1 MKWDK
6 YKNYLL
12 LNQAKELHVRS
23 LDIYLKKLGPEHV
36 DVAMCYDNL
45 GLLHR
50 QMGNLNQ
57 AKACQ
62 KRALDVCFAC
72 YVCCCTLLVL
82 Y

>member
-1 MKWDK
+1 MKKLGSEHTEVAESYINLGLVHRRLGD
-6 YKNYLL
+6 

-50 QMGNLNQ
+50 QMGNLNHHHH
-57 AKACQ
+57 
-62 KRALDVCFAC
+62 LNHV
-72 YVCCCTLLVL
+72 
-82 Y
+82 